1 MSLVARLATFR
12 TSVVAAND
20 LAADALR
27 MDAGGVFLAA
37 PHVREQGVVASFLN
51 FHIAWETFL
60 EAAFLDYMEG
70 LPGVLGG
77 TPTRISAPPTRE
89 HALKMLIGTQRFF
102 DFGNNQS
109 VFTMAEL
116 HFANAG
122 PFQHVRAHQTLLD
135 DMKIMR
141 NCCAHIQTTTQ
152 QKLDGLAQRVLQA
165 AATYPTKVDVF
176 LRTQHPAE
184 PPGVTIMS
192 AYQQRVDVVAELIA
206 NG

>member
-1 MSLVARLATFR
+1 MPLAARLVTFR
-12 TSVVAAND
+12 GSVVAANE
-20 LAADALR
+20 LAADTLR
-27 MDAGGVFLAA
+27 VGAGGAFLAT
-37 PHVREQGVVASFLN
+37 PQVQEQGVVASFLN
-51 FHIAWETFL
+51 FHIAWEIFL

-70 LPGVLGG
+70 LPGILGG
-77 TPTRISAPPTRE
+77 SPTRISSPPTRE
-89 HALKMLIGTQRFF
+89 HALKMLIGNQRFF

-135 DMKIMR
+135 DIKIMR
-141 NCCAHIQTTTQ
+141 NSCAHIQTTTQ
-152 QKLDGLAQRVLQA
+152 QKLDGLAQRVLQVT
-165 AATYPTKVDVF
+165 ATFPTKLDVF

-184 PPGVTIMS
+184 PAGVTIMS
-192 AYQQRVDVVAELIA
+192 SYQQRVDVVAELIA